1 MAGTITILGDD
12 ETVVVRE
19 DQEGSVDVDEQGS
32 LPNLDYR
39 SLANK
44 PSINEEMLVGD
55 KSLKDIGVGRIT
67 NSDIRDIIGRRR
79 R

>member
-55 KSLKDIGVGRIT
+55 KTLKDIGVGRIT
-67 NSDIRDIIGRRR
+67 NSDIRDIIGRRGR
-79 R
+79 